1 MAYSME
7 FRLAIAAAYEAC
19 GSSIEVAEEHGCS
32 ESWVRRLMQVE
43 RQTGSLAPRPNVLPD
58 NNKLDQ
64 DDLREI
70 ARLIAEKPDI
80 QLKEIAAALDNKVSV
95 PTVYRARKRLGL
107 SRKKSR
113 STPRNKTART

>member
-19 GSSIEVAEEHGCS
+19 GSSIEVAQEHGCS